1 MEIDNLTQ
9 YLEDTISLMELGG
22 DILSYYKRQ
31 TEKLLE
37 RVLKEDLS
45 IAVIGQFKRGKSK
58 LGNKILGDEILP
70 VGIVPITSVITR
82 VLYGSRDCE
91 IRYINGRVERV
102 LPEKISDFI
111 SEQQNKN
118 NQLGVAEAVIYT
130 QSDFLKGN
138 IEYVDTPGVGSYH
151 RNNTKVAYEHMRE
164 SDGVIF
170 LLSVDSPINQ
180 IELDLLSDT
189 RNFAGKIYF
198 AVNKIDTVSKEE
210 LSAYIDYCSG
220 LLAEVMG
227 EERVF
232 MFPVSAMSG
241 EGVKELKDT
250 VISDSK
256 GRLKEIVG
264 DSTVK
269 KLIYIIDKTIQ
280 RLNFFWQVVSMDYK
294 NLDKK
299 FAELKSFIE
308 DGEVNISEKA
318 GMYDIYFNE
327 YKLKLR
333 EKVME
338 LFEVEYDFLIE
349 RITNKSIPME
359 KDDFI
364 QKVKKINEETATTLS
379 SALLYREENAY
390 TVARKLEDMNAIER
404 KFRRIK
410 GELKAD
416 TKAALL

>member
-1 MEIDNLTQ
+1 
-9 YLEDTISLMELGG
+9 
-22 DILSYYKRQ
+22 
-31 TEKLLE
+31 
-37 RVLKEDLS
+37 
-45 IAVIGQFKRGKSK
+45 
-58 LGNKILGDEILP
+58 
-70 VGIVPITSVITR
+70 
-82 VLYGSRDCE
+82 
-91 IRYINGRVERV
+91 
-102 LPEKISDFI
+102 
-111 SEQQNKN
+111 
-118 NQLGVAEAVIYT
+118 
-130 QSDFLKGN
+130 
-138 IEYVDTPGVGSYH
+138 
-151 RNNTKVAYEHMRE
+151 
-164 SDGVIF
+164 
-170 LLSVDSPINQ
+170 
-180 IELDLLSDT
+180 
-189 RNFAGKIYF
+189 
-198 AVNKIDTVSKEE
+198 
-210 LSAYIDYCSG
+210 
-220 LLAEVMG
+220 
-227 EERVF
+227 